1 MKWNQLHSRKSH
13 SNLWSQG
20 GWTFNSFSSEVF
32 STLDEEKNQLEKH
45 LAQVDPNT
53 FLNDYF
59 RFLYVKVPKV
69 EKRLQE
75 IKALID
81 QKKE

>member
-1 MKWNQLHSRKSH
+1 MKKTVYSLHNSSMNQLHSRKSH

-45 LAQVDPNT
+45 LAQVEVDP
-53 FLNDYF
+53 D
-59 RFLYVKVPKV
+59 
-69 EKRLQE
+69 
-75 IKALID
+75 
-81 QKKE
+81 